1 MYTASI
7 IIPYFRKKT
16 FFKKTIRSITNQTQ
30 RNFEV
35 IVIYDDEDL
44 SELNYV
50 RNIIQ
55 KDKRLKLHIN
65 KKNLGAGGSRNL
77 GIKLAKGKFICFI
90 DADDIWMKN
99 KLKTQIDFMIK
110 KKISCSHS
118 TYTIFNSANK
128 KEVIRVAED
137 YSDFSKLLRSCNIGL
152 STVIIKKDLFFKN
165 KFKFPKIKTKEDF
178 VLWLKIVKSG
188 ITIYGLKK
196 NLVKWRKTENSLSS
210 STIQKIKDGFRVY
223 NYYFN
228 YNIIKSTYFLLILS
242 INFLKKSLSK

>member
-50 RNIIQ
+50 KNIIQ

-110 KKISCSHS
+110 KKISC
-118 TYTIFNSANK
+118 
-128 KEVIRVAED
+128 
-137 YSDFSKLLRSCNIGL
+137 
-152 STVIIKKDLFFKN
+152 
-165 KFKFPKIKTKEDF
+165 
-178 VLWLKIVKSG
+178 
-188 ITIYGLKK
+188 
-196 NLVKWRKTENSLSS
+196 
-210 STIQKIKDGFRVY
+210 
-223 NYYFN
+223 
-228 YNIIKSTYFLLILS
+228 
-242 INFLKKSLSK
+242 

>member
-65 KKNLGAGGSRNL
+65 KKIHINHHIIAEN
-77 GIKLAKGKFICFI
+77 IKANYLNGKLYLVIP
-90 DADDIWMKN
+90 K
-99 KLKTQIDFMIK
+99 QGP
-110 KKISCSHS
+110 SH
-118 TYTIFNSANK
+118 N
-128 KEVIRVAED
+128 
-137 YSDFSKLLRSCNIGL
+137 
-152 STVIIKKDLFFKN
+152 
-165 KFKFPKIKTKEDF
+165 
-178 VLWLKIVKSG
+178 
-188 ITIYGLKK
+188 
-196 NLVKWRKTENSLSS
+196 
-210 STIQKIKDGFRVY
+210 QKI
-223 NYYFN
+223 N
-228 YNIIKSTYFLLILS
+228 L
-242 INFLKKSLSK
+242 NF